1 MNEIPQVQDLVI
13 FDGQQAVTDT
23 LVLAKTFGKRHATVL
38 RAYDNLKLNC
48 AEEFMRRNF
57 TPHESVDERGNVQ
70 RSVTMTKDGFSLM
83 VTGYAGPNV
92 MVLMESYLAAFDST
106 VQHIFNHKRGLW
118 QVYRATLEKGDE
130 SEAYDS
136 FGSYLV
142 FRRKMH

>member
-1 MNEIPQVQDLVI
+1 MNEIPHVQDLVI
-13 FDGQQAVTDT
+13 SDGEDAVTDT

-38 RAYDNLKLNC
+38 RAYDNLKLNGGD
-48 AEEFMRRNF
+48 EFMRRNF
-57 TPHESVDERGNVQ
+57 TPHEFVDARGNVL

-83 VTGYAGPNV
+83 VTGFTGPNV
-92 MVLMESYLAAFDST
+92 GVLMAAYLAAFDAMA
-106 VQHIFNHKRGLW
+106 QHIVNLKLDLW
-118 QVYRATLEKGDE
+118 QAYRTMLEKGDE